1 MKIAFVCKYNR
12 FRSQIAEAYF
22 NKLNKNKSIKVYSAG
37 VIKGWPIAKTTKKIA
52 KELGIELSGKTKT
65 LNEDLLVSLDLI
77 IVVADNVPGD
87 LFKGRVDKIIVW
99 KIKDANQS
107 NEKEIAKVIK
117 RIKPKVEKLVK
128 QLNKKQKEKKL
139 K

>member
-1 MKIAFVCKYNR
+1 MAHCKNN
-12 FRSQIAEAYF
+12 Q
-22 NKLNKNKSIKVYSAG
+22 
-37 VIKGWPIAKTTKKIA
+37 KIA

-139 K
+139 KWKQKK

>member
-117 RIKPKVEKLVK
+117 QIKPKVEKLVK
-128 QLNKKQKEKKL
+128 QLNKENKGK
-139 K
+139 

>member
-12 FRSQIAEAYF
+12 FRSQIAETYF
-22 NKLNKNKSIKVYSAG
+22 DQLNKNKSIKLYSAG
-37 VIKGWPIAKTTKKIA
+37 VIKGWPIAKTTKKVA
-52 KELGIELSGKTKT
+52 KELGINLKGKTKT

-77 IVVADNVPGD
+77 IVVADNVPGN
-87 LFKGRVDKIIVW
+87 LFKGRVKKVIVW

-117 RIKPKVEKLVK
+117 QIKPKVEKLVK
-128 QLNKKQKEKKL
+128 QLNKENKGK
-139 K
+139 